1 MAESKR
7 GLMMFLPFFEKL
19 RKRFSSLAY
28 GSSPTVDQSRF
39 DDDMSVAKA
48 VPADVKEGCFAVR
61 TGEGKEAQRF
71 VIELDH
77 LTNPEFLSLLD
88 QAWEEY
94 GFQQKGVLSLPCRP
108 RELQEILEYS
118 KGQNAC
124 TESWTASNDTI
135 LESY

>member
-71 VIELDH
+71 IIEL
-77 LTNPEFLSLLD
+77 LTNPEFQSLLD
-88 QAWEEY
+88 QSRDEY
-94 GFQQKGVLSLPCRP
+94 GSHQKGFLSLPCHPSSTRGD
-108 RELQEILEYS
+108 S
-118 KGQNAC
+118 
-124 TESWTASNDTI
+124 
-135 LESY
+135 